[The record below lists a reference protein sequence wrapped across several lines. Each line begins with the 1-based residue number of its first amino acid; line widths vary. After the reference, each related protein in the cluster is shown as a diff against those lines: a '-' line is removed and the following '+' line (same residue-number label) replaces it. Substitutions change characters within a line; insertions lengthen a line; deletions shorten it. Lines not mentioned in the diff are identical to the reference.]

1 MSRLHPGTTGAPAN
15 PQGHDGQYGVV
26 EDRAA
31 DGPVIAESLTDPARF
46 GLIFDR
52 HYDAIHRYLARRVGW
67 DLAEDLTATVFL
79 AAFQSRGRFR
89 PSGHD
94 AGPWLYGIATNILRR
109 HTRTEVRRLR
119 AYGRLPHPGTV
130 HVDGDDLAS
139 RLDAQGAAAQIG
151 DALAQL
157 PEGERNAVLLIAWAD
172 LTYEQ
177 VAVALGVPIGTVR
190 SRLHRARARLRELL
204 GPIGQYEDGR
214 YVPAQET
221 SDG

>member
-1 MSRLHPGTTGAPAN
+1 
-15 PQGHDGQYGVV
+15 VV

-52 HYDAIHRYLARRVGW
+52 YYDAIHRYLARRVGW
-67 DLAEDLTATVFL
+67 DLAEDLTANVFL
-79 AAFQSRGRFR
+79 AAFQSRRRFR
-89 PSGHD
+89 PSGQD
-94 AGPWLYGIATNILRR
+94 ARPWLYGIATNILRH

-119 AYGRLPHPGTV
+119 AYGRVPGPAALQL
-130 HVDGDDLAS
+130 DGDEVAN
-139 RLDAQGAAAQIG
+139 RLDAQGAAAVIS

-157 PEGERNAVLLIAWAD
+157 PEAERNVLLLIAWAD
-172 LTYEQ
+172 LTYEET
-177 VAVALGVPIGTVR
+177 AVALDVPVGTVR

-214 YVPAQET
+214 YVPAQGS